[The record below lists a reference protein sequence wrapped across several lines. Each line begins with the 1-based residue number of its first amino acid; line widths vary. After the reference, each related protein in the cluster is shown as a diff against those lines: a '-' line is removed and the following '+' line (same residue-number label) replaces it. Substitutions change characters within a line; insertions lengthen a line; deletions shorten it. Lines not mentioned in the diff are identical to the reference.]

1 MGPDRGQ
8 ERWVWGV
15 GLVESEVGLT
25 VKPTVNSKAVSG
37 RRWQLTW

>member
-15 GLVESEVGLT
+15 GLVGAEGGLT
-25 VKPTVNSKAVSG
+25 VKPTGVSRAVPG
-37 RRWQLTW
+37 RGWQLTW